1 MNPRVS
7 EVAIIEAHQKVYKGT
22 YKFKNMGHESKKML
36 NMLVFKIRR
45 CPRLWYYPQ
54 FYSIRIRNGYIG
66 YHHHK
71 YEAFFGVVKDDGTYI
86 SNVKF
91 TQKKI

>member
-22 YKFKNMGHESKKML
+22 YRVKNMGHESKKCWICLYLRSDGVLGYDIIL
-36 NMLVFKIRR
+36 NFTWLEFGMDTLVIITINMK
-45 CPRLWYYPQ
+45 
-54 FYSIRIRNGYIG
+54 
-66 YHHHK
+66 H
-71 YEAFFGVVKDDGTYI
+71 FGVVKDDGTYI